1 MSSGSKCRHLKSD
14 LLRFMNRTHASLNG
28 DERYGLYLD
37 HNCCNTSRPSTTAPQ
52 HLCLDA
58 AYDNGPVQ
66 RVVMVKCYEGHIAP
80 RGGRDERLPR
90 HESGQARRWVVERTH
105 AWHDRFRRLVVN

>member
-1 MSSGSKCRHLKSD
+1 MDGRGVPLSVVVTAANVNDGPMLHE
-14 LLRFMNRTHASLNG
+14 LLT
-28 DERYGLYLD
+28 
-37 HNCCNTSRPSTTAPQ
+37 NCAVVRPRPSTAEPQ

-66 RVVMVKCYEGHIAP
+66 RVVMVECYEGHIAP

-105 AWHDRFRRLVVN
+105 AWHDRFRRL